1 MENRQEITIVPYGED
16 RYRVYVTLPP
26 VKGVRKTEK
35 QLNIEVDPE
44 FGINVAAT
52 GDLAAKEIA
61 IFTEAL
67 GMAKLL
73 KDGILKI

>member
-1 MENRQEITIVPYGED
+1 MEKPEITITPYGED

-52 GDLAAKEIA
+52 GSLDPRDIP
-61 IFTEAL
+61 IFTEGL
-67 GMAKLL
+67 GVAKLL